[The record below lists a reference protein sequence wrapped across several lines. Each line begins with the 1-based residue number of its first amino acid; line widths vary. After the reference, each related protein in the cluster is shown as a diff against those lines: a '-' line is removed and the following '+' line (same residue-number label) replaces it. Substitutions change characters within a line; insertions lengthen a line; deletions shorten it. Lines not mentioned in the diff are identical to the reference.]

1 MENAA
6 EMAERRGGERVS
18 SFSVTCNRLSRYLRE
33 RGAIG
38 DLKLSLSA
46 MAADRPAAPQLFA
59 GKAETPRTMNLLPG
73 VEIAEEDDEREIRA
87 PIVHLSSRSDLKSRE
102 EKKAQMTIFYG
113 GKVVVIDEVP
123 AEKAEELMI
132 MAKRS
137 AQTEAPSPSTSQPA
151 TPSPAQQKPS
161 PAAGSGIYRHS
172 GDPVDRGPIRSND
185 QPLRCADLPIARRVS
200 LNRFLEKRKD
210 RITAKGPYPVSGK
223 REEVE
228 KWLGLAAPPGEL
240 RLDG

>member
-46 MAADRPAAPQLFA
+46 MAADRPAAPQLFAVPAA

-161 PAAGSGIYRHS
+161 PAAGS
-172 GDPVDRGPIRSND
+172 
-185 QPLRCADLPIARRVS
+185 DLPIARRVS